1 MVCVTVP
8 LVTSTILC
16 FHFHYHL
23 FSQDSNFEKAL
34 HGIEHL
40 QKLNSSD
47 LEEGGSVG
55 AGSELEDEGE
65 DILAAGSLE
74 EALEVSQIHSQTAFF
89 SLIPRFDSSLLP
101 WRQSY

>member
-1 MVCVTVP
+1 MHV
-8 LVTSTILC
+8 LC
-16 FHFHYHL
+16 FHHHL
-23 FSQDSNFEKAL
+23 YSQDSNFEKAL

-74 EALEVSQIHSQTAFF
+74 EALEVRLIPRLLFV
-89 SLIPRFDSSLLP
+89 SLIPRFDSSPCP
-101 WRQSY
+101 WRLSY

>member
-1 MVCVTVP
+1 MSVFIATC
-8 LVTSTILC
+8 
-16 FHFHYHL
+16 
-23 FSQDSNFEKAL
+23 SQDSNFEKAL

-74 EALEVSQIHSQTAFF
+74 EALEVSLCWLCFKWNPMQILTTSKHLYAIDIPNSITF
-89 SLIPRFDSSLLP
+89 SKAVLHCIA
-101 WRQSY
+101 